1 MTSLKPHL
9 VDTYNRHLNYLRVS
23 ITDRCNLSCIYC
35 KPDRCVPKLEHK
47 DILSYEEILRLIDI
61 VIPLG
66 ITKVR
71 LTGGEPLVRQGVC
84 DFISRLA
91 VLDGLKDVSLTTNGI
106 FLKDKLKRIK
116 EAGIRRL
123 NVSLDSLDP
132 KKYEQITGVDG
143 FQKVWEGLEMAREMG
158 FDPIKVNVVVMRS
171 INDNELLDFARLTF
185 QYPYHVRFIEYM
197 PIGVN
202 KSDHFFK
209 YMPTSLLQE
218 KINAYRKL
226 IPVPRGPN
234 DGPSQRFRF
243 EKSLGE
249 IGFISPMSH
258 HFCRTCNRLRL
269 TASGKLR
276 PCLLSNREID
286 IRGPLRSGASDHELA
301 DIFRK
306 AALSKEA
313 EHHLTPEHPLGKIS
327 QMSSIGG

>member
-1 MTSLKPHL
+1 MKTLKPHL
-9 VDTYNRHLNYLRVS
+9 VDTYDRHLNYLRVS
-23 ITDRCNLSCIYC
+23 ITDRCNLACIYC

-47 DILSYEEILRLIDI
+47 EILSYEEILRLMRI

-71 LTGGEPLVRQGVC
+71 LTGGEPLVRKGVC
-84 DFISRLA
+84 DFISTLTA
-91 VLDGLKDVSLTTNGI
+91 LDGLKDVSLTTNGI

-123 NVSLDSLDP
+123 NVSLDSLDR
-132 KKYEQITGVDG
+132 KKYQEITGFDG
-143 FQKVWEGLEMAREMG
+143 FQKVWEGLDMARKMG
-158 FDPIKVNVVVMRS
+158 FDPIKVNAVVMRG

-185 QYPYHVRFIEYM
+185 KYPYHVRFIEYM
-197 PIGVN
+197 PIGVSE
-202 KSDHFFK
+202 SDHPFK

-218 KINAYRKL
+218 KINSFRKL

-243 EKSLGE
+243 EESLGE

-269 TASGKLR
+269 TASGQLR